1 MGFLAKDEDSGAR
14 RIDERISSREQS
26 IGRFMRTPCDEVL
39 LLSARTSVPS
49 ADAARPWI
57 LRQRFWARAWR
68 SLTATS
74 STSSCPRGN
83 RARLGRSSIHAHI
96 YKDRAQVR
104 GWVRLV
110 WRRQLDPCK
119 CLKTIVG
126 T

>member
-57 LRQRFWARAWR
+57 LA
-68 SLTATS
+68 ATILGS
-74 STSSCPRGN
+74 SMAFIDGN
-83 RARLGRSSIHAHI
+83 VVNVVLPTGEPGTTGA
-96 YKDRAQVR
+96 
-104 GWVRLV
+104 LV
-110 WRRQLDPCK
+110 YTR
-119 CLKTIVG
+119 TYI
-126 T
+126 